1 MGYDAGEARKEAQ
14 AISNAM
20 TRLHHEHVG
29 RGPDSVRTIVGHDHV
44 ICFLEDLYTQVE
56 RTLLDGGEE
65 EAVKQ
70 SRLAFQR
77 TMEGKFVEMV
87 ETNTRRTVRQFMSQ
101 VSFNPDISVE
111 IFVLHPLDGDAPP
124 DGIA

>member
-1 MGYDAGEARKEAQ
+1 MGYDAGEARQQAQ

-29 RGPDSVRTIVGHDHV
+29 RGPNAVRTIVGHDHV

-65 EAVKQ
+65 DAVKE

-77 TMEGKFVEMV
+77 TMESKFVEMI
-87 ETNTRRTVRQFMSQ
+87 ESNTGRSVRQLMSQ
-101 VSFNPDISVE
+101 VSFDPDISVE
-111 IFVLHPLDGDAPP
+111 IFVLHPVDGETVP
-124 DGIA
+124 DGVA